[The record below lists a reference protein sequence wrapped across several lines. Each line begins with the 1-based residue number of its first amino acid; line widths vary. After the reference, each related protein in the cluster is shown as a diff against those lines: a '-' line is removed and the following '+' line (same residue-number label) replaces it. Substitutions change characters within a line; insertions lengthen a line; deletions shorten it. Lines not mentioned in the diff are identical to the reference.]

1 MIPYAVAGKWES
13 LQWTLDVWVLDL
25 KTSETKL
32 TGTVSITPGP
42 GRPPSRPADIYD
54 GKIDKNQIE
63 FKVKSPD
70 NMRVITFS
78 GTVTG
83 SEIRFTRKVEM
94 QPGASTG
101 GDDLLGSE
109 GPQTFVVKRCAPCQ
123 RVTSI
128 NEEYPSCR
136 RSGENAKTE
145 ASNDR
150 SVDCAFRIGMSSAC
164 LQRSS

>member
-1 MIPYAVAGKWES
+1 MLVLMSCLQSATAQVTEPLKSIPYAIAGKWES

-109 GPQTFVVKRCAPCQ
+109 GPQTFVVKR
-123 RVTSI
+123 V
-128 NEEYPSCR
+128 
-136 RSGENAKTE
+136 
-145 ASNDR
+145 R
-150 SVDCAFRIGMSSAC
+150 SVSKSHID
-164 LQRSS
+164 Q